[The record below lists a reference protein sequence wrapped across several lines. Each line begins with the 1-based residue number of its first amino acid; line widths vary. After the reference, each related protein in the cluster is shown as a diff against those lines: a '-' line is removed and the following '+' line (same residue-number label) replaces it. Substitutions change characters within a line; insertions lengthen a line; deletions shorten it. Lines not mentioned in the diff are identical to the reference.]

1 MSGDLRGILAHDP
14 RCPAI
19 HSQRSGDCCC
29 NPEVQ
34 RLTGRRFAEGLAQNR
49 AQRRAAAR
57 ATEKALRK
65 AKQGGA
71 R

>member
-1 MSGDLRGILAHDP
+1 MSGVLFGILAHDP

-34 RLTGRRFAEGLAQNR
+34 RLTGRRLTEGMAQNR
-49 AQRRAAAR
+49 TQRRAATR
-57 ATEKALRK
+57 AAEKALRK
-65 AKQGGA
+65 AKKGGA
-71 R
+71 